1 MKHILYF
8 FDARK
13 GSRID
18 LFWARSDIYVVNFDL
33 SVFIEGVNFQKVH
46 SNIKVV
52 VWYGDSRFQRFLMI
66 SSHLHR
72 NFQFWSF
79 FYLVTKTSTQLLT
92 LDSGGS
98 GGETYIK
105 WKAWASSFRK
115 NWSERESSW
124 EWWWNDAFKK
134 WPNDKVLRDGTT
146 CLKDIHFDFLFMFLH
161 KKVSVMQKHFTY
173 RLRVKFFWFKSMI
186 LFNLWLET
194 ACFFG
199 LKRTMM

>member
-33 SVFIEGVNFQKVH
+33 FVFIEGVIFQKGH

-72 NFQFWSF
+72 NFQFWNL

-92 LDSGGS
+92 LDPGGS
-98 GGETYIK
+98 RGETYIK
-105 WKAWASSFRK
+105 WKAWMSSFRK
-115 NWSERESSW
+115 YWSERESSRK
-124 EWWWNDAFKK
+124 WWWNDAFKK
-134 WPNDKVLRDGTT
+134 WARTKFSQMAPHVLKIYI
-146 CLKDIHFDFLFMFLH
+146 LI
-161 KKVSVMQKHFTY
+161 
-173 RLRVKFFWFKSMI
+173 FFS
-186 LFNLWLET
+186 
-194 ACFFG
+194 CFCIRKY
-199 LKRTMM
+199 L